1 MYGRSDQWSPVA
13 IILLL
18 RTTVKL
24 AHFSSCLLAV
34 VLWLLTLN
42 WTTSAHPIRIR
53 TLLSTEIL
61 WPQIHLHGHKSDR
74 QTLCPSPNNN
84 NGYDRSCT
92 CFCGYA
98 LLMMAMLMM
107 MMRCWYS
114 TTYWIGASISSI
126 RLEFTIIIRFRDLIG
141 LAKWNCYGALFDQN
155 VKEYTGGKWIDCLLR
170 VLLAN
175 TIYIVSFY
183 TYQIGHVYSSFCCCI
198 VSQKLQEV
206 YYLRPSS
213 PWHQISWY
221 SNKSATLL
229 GADLIYNLINRFLI
243 AWHFHGGK
251 TPLIRI
257 DYSLDWTTAAAA
269 KKCISMWS
277 IGFSFLAGSNFFSMH
292 TQSIISSS
300 P

>member
-1 MYGRSDQWSPVA
+1 MHLFLWVLAPHGDLDDDDEVLVFYNLLNWGIHQFYSIGIHNYNSIQGFNWPGQME
-13 IILLL
+13 LL
-18 RTTVKL
+18 R
-24 AHFSSCLLAV
+24 CV
-34 VLWLLTLN
+34 VW
-42 WTTSAHPIRIR
+42 SKRKR
-53 TLLSTEIL
+53 V
-61 WPQIHLHGHKSDR
+61 HGR
-74 QTLCPSPNNN
+74 
-84 NGYDRSCT
+84 
-92 CFCGYA
+92 
-98 LLMMAMLMM
+98 
-107 MMRCWYS
+107 
-114 TTYWIGASISSI
+114 
-126 RLEFTIIIRFRDLIG
+126 
-141 LAKWNCYGALFDQN
+141 KWN
-155 VKEYTGGKWIDCLLR
+155 DCLLW
-170 VLLAN
+170 VLLVN

-213 PWHQISWY
+213 PCNQISWY

-257 DYSLDWTTAAAA
+257 DYSLDWTTAAVAA